1 MTTPKTPKPAYLP
14 LKGVRVLAFEVAY
27 SLPAGT
33 RTLAEL
39 GAEVLRVAG
48 PGRDSFYIGV
58 VDGVYFSKECVGIDL
73 KTARGLE
80 IARELVAKADIVCSN
95 FVGGVME
102 KLGLGYDVLAELNP
116 SVIALQLS
124 GFGAPGPWST
134 YPAFGPSTE
143 AAGGMNRLIGEDPE
157 PPIRIGSGVFSDQ
170 LGGRFAALALIAA
183 LEERQRTGKG
193 RHIDLS
199 MVEAISLLVGNTVAD
214 AALGIEPSRL
224 GNRDRDYA
232 PQGVYRSN
240 GEDDWIAITVKD
252 DRAWNALIAEMG
264 ESAPRDPSFASVE
277 GRRSGYAAIDA
288 AIEAWTS
295 GFDNDELARRL
306 QRLGIAAHG
315 VAKSRDPLFDP
326 HLRERGLFRQ
336 VAHERPILGYA
347 AHPHPTTPWFPV
359 GYERPDLGDIHFHGH
374 DNIAVLNRWLGYESE
389 QVALLEAEGA
399 LIRLAGVEVEDR
411 RTNYRDADFAEQ
423 LQLPT
428 GQPGPKASPL
438 ARAKRLTRPR
448 ARTRPLRIVEMSS
461 GPAAGFAGMLLA
473 LLGHEVVRITG
484 PGAEPLRAMRQS
496 GADCETATLSPVEWG
511 FLNRDKSTA
520 AIDRYSEDGAAKLR
534 SLVSGADVLVE
545 DLGPGELRNY
555 GLSWRD
561 IRAANRQAVVAS
573 ISPFGL
579 TGPKRRWSA
588 SELILQASGPL
599 HSSGWR
605 AERPFKAGGYSAHH
619 IAGVNAATAVLAA
632 AYGAAGGASQG
643 VHFDISIQECY
654 VHHWTRHIG
663 EWTYS
668 GTKMHRERKG
678 FGHQGFRH
686 TAMAADG
693 WLYLLALYAS
703 WDEIALF
710 LGLEEFITPEWQDPE
725 YRAEHWPELEQPY
738 HERVSSKGRYEWFA
752 EAAEAGYTWAPVH
765 SAKDQLSNV
774 QFAARG
780 FLKPAEILGKT
791 VPVPGLPFAWDP
803 KPRAAASGWPDQ
815 PDGPK
820 ASTQPEA
827 QDD

>member
-1 MTTPKTPKPAYLP
+1 MPESRRPKPAFLP

-39 GAEVLRVAG
+39 GAEVVRVVG

-80 IARELVAKADIVCSN
+80 VAKELVAKADVVCSN

-102 KLGLGYDVLAELNP
+102 KLGLGYEVLARLNP
-116 SVIALQLS
+116 AVIALQLS

-170 LGGRFAALALIAA
+170 LGGRFAALALISA

-193 RHIDLS
+193 RYIDLS

-214 AALGIEPSRL
+214 AALGIEPPRL
-224 GNRDRDYA
+224 GNRDRDFA
-232 PQGVYRSN
+232 PQGIYRCK

-252 DRAWNALIAEMG
+252 DRAWDALRAEMG
-264 ESAPRDPSFASVE
+264 DAAPAAPWFDTVEARRE
-277 GRRSGYAAIDA
+277 GRQLIDAAIDA
-288 AIEAWTS
+288 WTAE
-295 GFDNDELARRL
+295 FDKDALAARL

-315 VAKSRDPLFDP
+315 VAKSRDPLFDR
-326 HLRERGLFRQ
+326 HLRERGLFKQ
-336 VAHERPILGYA
+336 VVHERPILGYG
-347 AHPHPTTPWFPV
+347 AHPHPTTPWFAV
-359 GYERPDLGDIHFHGH
+359 GYERPELGDIHFHGH
-374 DNIAVLNRWLGYESE
+374 DNIAVLDRWLGYEPE

-399 LIRLAGVEVEDR
+399 LLRLSGVEVEDR
-411 RTNYRDADFAEQ
+411 PTNYRDADFAGQ
-423 LQLPT
+423 LGALLEPPTPLSPPRLPMRR
-428 GQPGPKASPL
+428 AA
-438 ARAKRLTRPR
+438 ARP
-448 ARTRPLRIVEMSS
+448 ARNRPLRVIEISG
-461 GPAAGFAGMLLA
+461 GPAAGFAGMVLA
-473 LLGHEVVRITG
+473 LLGHEVVRVTG
-484 PGAEPLRAMRQS
+484 PGGAPLDYRSRAA
-496 GADCETATLSPVEWG
+496 ADRETARLSEVEWA
-511 FLNRDKSTA
+511 FLNRGKQSREIDVFSGGDEELRELA
-520 AIDRYSEDGAAKLR
+520 A
-534 SLVSGADVLVE
+534 GADAVIE
-545 DLGPGELRNY
+545 DLGPP
-555 GLSWRD
+555 GLKNCRIPWRTL
-561 IRAANRQAVVAS
+561 RAANRDLVVAS

-605 AERPFKAGGYSAHH
+605 GERPFQAGGYSAHH
-619 IAGVNAATAVLAA
+619 IAGVNAATAVLAS
-632 AYGAAGGASQG
+632 AYGIAAGATKG
-643 VHFDISIQECY
+643 VHLDISMQECY
-654 VHHWTRHIG
+654 LHHWTRHIG

-710 LGLEEFITPEWQDPE
+710 LGLEDFVTPEWQDPE
-725 YRAEHWPELEQPY
+725 YRAEHWPELERPY
-738 HERVSSKGRYEWFA
+738 HERVASKGRYEWFA
-752 EAAEAGYTWAPVH
+752 MASEAGYTWAPVH
-765 SAKDQLSNV
+765 SARDQLSNV

-780 FLKPAEILGKT
+780 FLKPADILGKT
-791 VPVPGLPFAWDP
+791 VPVPGLPFAWE
-803 KPRAAASGWPDQ
+803 RG
-815 PDGPK
+815 
-820 ASTQPEA
+820 EERR
-827 QDD
+827 

>member
-1 MTTPKTPKPAYLP
+1 LP

-39 GAEVLRVAG
+39 GAEVVRVVG

-73 KTARGLE
+73 KRPRGLE
-80 IARELVAKADIVCSN
+80 IAKELVARADVVCSN

-102 KLGLGYDVLAELNP
+102 KLGLGYDVLAQLNP

-183 LEERQRTGKG
+183 LEQRQRTGKG
-193 RHIDLS
+193 RYIDLS

-214 AALGIEPSRL
+214 AALGIEPPRL
-224 GNRDRDYA
+224 GNRDRDFA
-232 PQGVYRSN
+232 PQGVYRCK

-252 DRAWNALIAEMG
+252 DRAWNALCAEMG
-264 ESAPRDPSFASVE
+264 AAAPADPSFSTVK
-277 GRRSGYAAIDA
+277 GRRAGYAAIDA
-288 AIEAWTS
+288 AIDVWTAA
-295 GFDNDELARRL
+295 FDKDTLARRL
-306 QRLGIAAHG
+306 QGRGIAAHG
-315 VAKSRDPLFDP
+315 VAKSRDPLFDR
-326 HLRERGLFRQ
+326 HLRERGLFKQ

-347 AHPHPTTPWFPV
+347 AHPHPTTPWFAV
-359 GYERPDLGDIHFHGH
+359 GYGRPELGDIHFHGH
-374 DNIAVLNRWLGYESE
+374 DNVAVLDRWLGYEPE

-399 LIRLAGVEVEDR
+399 LIRLSGVEVEDR
-411 RTNYRDADFAEQ
+411 PTNYRDADFAEQ
-423 LQLPT
+423 LGPLVEAPAAPAPPALPSKR
-428 GQPGPKASPL
+428 GVAPA
-438 ARAKRLTRPR
+438 ARS
-448 ARTRPLRIVEMSS
+448 RPLRVIEISG
-461 GPAAGFAGMLLA
+461 GPAAGFAGMVLS
-473 LLGHEVVRITG
+473 LLGHEVVRVSKPGGEPFVGVRQAVADCQTAALSAVERDFLDRG
-484 PGAEPLRAMRQS
+484 KARVELDLPGDPGGAELRKLVA
-496 GADCETATLSPVEWG
+496 GADAL
-511 FLNRDKSTA
+511 
-520 AIDRYSEDGAAKLR
+520 I
-534 SLVSGADVLVE
+534 E

-555 GLSWRD
+555 GIGWREL
-561 IRAANRQAVVAS
+561 RAANRDIVVAS

-605 AERPFKAGGYSAHH
+605 GERPFKAGGYAAHH
-619 IAGVNAATAVLAA
+619 IAGVNAATAVLAS
-632 AYGAAGGASQG
+632 AYGIAAGASKG
-643 VHFDISIQECY
+643 VHLDISMQETY
-654 VHHWTRHIG
+654 LHHWTRHIG
-663 EWTYS
+663 EWAYS

-710 LGLEEFITPEWQDPE
+710 LGLDDFVTPEWQDPE

-738 HERVSSKGRYEWFA
+738 HERVASKGRYEWFA
-752 EAAEAGYTWAPVH
+752 VASEAGYTWAPVH
-765 SAKDQLSNV
+765 SARDQLSNV

-791 VPVPGLPFAWDP
+791 VSVPGLPFAWGEKDV
-803 KPRAAASGWPDQ
+803 RRENER
-815 PDGPK
+815 GPGY
-820 ASTQPEA
+820 E
-827 QDD
+827 

>member
-1 MTTPKTPKPAYLP
+1 MAPSSNPRPPFLP

-39 GAEVLRVAG
+39 GAEVVRVAG

-73 KTARGLE
+73 KTPRGLE
-80 IARELVAKADIVCSN
+80 IAKELVAKADVVCSN

-102 KLGLGYDVLAELNP
+102 KLGLGYEVLKELNLA
-116 SVIALQLS
+116 VIALQLS
-124 GFGAPGPWST
+124 GFGSPGPWST

-170 LGGRFAALALIAA
+170 LGGRFAALALLAA
-183 LEERQRTGKG
+183 LEERQRTGNG
-193 RHIDLS
+193 RSIDLS

-232 PQGVYRSN
+232 PQGVYRCN

-252 DRAWNALIAEMG
+252 DRAWNALRVEMG
-264 ESAPRDPSFASVE
+264 QAAPTDTSFASAS
-277 GRRSGYAAIDA
+277 GRRDGYVEIDA
-288 AIEAWTS
+288 AIERWTAA
-295 GFDNDELARRL
+295 FDNDELAARL
-306 QRLGIAAHG
+306 QQLGIAAHA

-326 HLRERGLFRQ
+326 HLRQRGLFTD
-336 VAHERPILGYA
+336 VAHERPILGYS

-359 GYERPDLGDIHFHGH
+359 GYHRSGLSDIHFHGH
-374 DNIAVLNRWLGYESE
+374 DNVAVLNRWLGYEPE
-389 QVALLEAEGA
+389 EIALLEAEGA
-399 LIRLAGVEVEDR
+399 LIRLSGVEVEDR
-411 RTNYRDADFAEQ
+411 RTNYRDPDFAEQ
-423 LQLPT
+423 LQLPVAPVANTHAPSVVRRKKPAPQTRT
-428 GQPGPKASPL
+428 G
-438 ARAKRLTRPR
+438 
-448 ARTRPLRIVEMSS
+448 PLRILELGG

-473 LLGHEVVRITG
+473 LLGHNVLRVSG
-484 PGAEPLRAMRQS
+484 PGGAPLDHRFRA
-496 GADCETATLSPVEWG
+496 GAGRETAALSPVEWA
-511 FLNRDKSTA
+511 FLNRGKQQRELEVTTT
-520 AIDRYSEDGAAKLR
+520 EGAAELLR
-534 SLVSGADVLVE
+534 LATGADAVID
-545 DLGPGELRNY
+545 DLGRSGLKNCRIPWRTLRE
-555 GLSWRD
+555 
-561 IRAANRQAVVAS
+561 ANLNLVVAS

-579 TGPKRRWSA
+579 TGPKRNWSA

-605 AERPFKAGGYSAHH
+605 GERPFKAGGYSAHH
-619 IAGVNAATAVLAA
+619 IAGVNAATAVLAS
-632 AYGAAGGASQG
+632 AYGIAAGASKG
-643 VHFDISIQECY
+643 VHLDISMQECY

-693 WLYLLALYAS
+693 WLYLLALFAS

-710 LGLEEFITPEWQDPE
+710 LGLEDFITPEWQDPE

-738 HERVSSKGRYEWFA
+738 HDRLATRGRYEWFA

-780 FLKPAEILGKT
+780 FLKPAEILGRT
-791 VPVPGLPFAWDP
+791 VPVPGLPFAWASE
-803 KPRAAASGWPDQ
+803 PRAPTIGWSSPS
-815 PDGPK
+815 DGPQ
-820 ASTQPEA
+820 SDHPTG
-827 QDD
+827 DRR

>member
-1 MTTPKTPKPAYLP
+1 MESSSRPRKRPFLP

-39 GAEVLRVAG
+39 GAEVVRVVG

-73 KTARGLE
+73 KSARGLE
-80 IARELVAKADIVCSN
+80 IAKELVANADVVCSN

-102 KLGLGYDVLAELNP
+102 KLGLGYDVLADLNP
-116 SVIALQLS
+116 AIIALQLS

-170 LGGRFAALALIAA
+170 LGGRFAALAIIAA
-183 LEERQRTGKG
+183 LEERQRTGRG
-193 RHIDLS
+193 RYIDLS
-199 MVEAISLLVGNTVAD
+199 MVEAISLLIGNTVAD
-214 AALGIEPSRL
+214 AALGIEPPRF

-232 PQGVYRSN
+232 PQGVYRCK

-252 DRAWNALIAEMG
+252 DRAWNALRAEMG
-264 ESAPRDPSFASVE
+264 AAAPSDPSFGHVE
-277 GRRSGYAAIDA
+277 GRREGYAQIDA
-288 AIEAWTS
+288 AIEGWTAS
-295 GFDNDELARRL
+295 FDKDELAARL
-306 QRLGIAAHG
+306 QQLGIAAHG

-326 HLRERGLFRQ
+326 HLLRRGLFKD
-336 VAHERPILGYA
+336 VVHERPILGYA
-347 AHPHPTTPWFPV
+347 AHPHPTTPWFPA
-359 GYERPDLGDIHFHGH
+359 GYERHELGDIHFHGH
-374 DNIAVLNRWLGYESE
+374 DNIAVLNRWLGYEPE

-399 LIRLAGVEVEDR
+399 LIRLSGVEVEDR

-423 LQLPT
+423 LTLPAT
-428 GQPGPKASPL
+428 AAPSETASPS
-438 ARAKRLTRPR
+438 RRTPPPSPP
-448 ARTRPLRIVEMSS
+448 RTRPLRIIELGG

-473 LLGHEVVRITG
+473 LLGHEVVRVSG
-484 PGAEPLRAMRQS
+484 PGGAPLDYRTRAGAERGTARLSEVEWAFLNRGKQSRELDVIPDGAAELLRLAS
-496 GADCETATLSPVEWG
+496 GADAV
-511 FLNRDKSTA
+511 
-520 AIDRYSEDGAAKLR
+520 I
-534 SLVSGADVLVE
+534 E
-545 DLGPGELRNY
+545 DLGRPGLKNCRIPWRTLRE
-555 GLSWRD
+555 
-561 IRAANRQAVVAS
+561 ANRNLVVAS

-579 TGPKRRWSA
+579 TGPKQSWSA

-605 AERPFKAGGYSAHH
+605 GERPFKAGGYSAHH
-619 IAGVNAATAVLAA
+619 IAGVNAATAVLAS
-632 AYGAAGGASQG
+632 AYGIAAGASKG
-643 VHFDISIQECY
+643 VHLDISMQECY
-654 VHHWTRHIG
+654 LHHWTRHIG

-710 LGLEEFITPEWQDPE
+710 LGLEDFITAEWQDPE
-725 YRAEHWPELEQPY
+725 YRAEHWPELEKPY
-738 HERVSSKGRYEWFA
+738 HDRLATRGRYEWFA

-765 SAKDQLSNV
+765 SARDQLSNV

-780 FLKPAEILGKT
+780 FLKPAEILGET
-791 VPVPGLPFAWDP
+791 VPLPGLPFAWGE
-803 KPRAAASGWPDQ
+803 SQ
-815 PDGPK
+815 
-820 ASTQPEA
+820 
-827 QDD
+827 

>member
-1 MTTPKTPKPAYLP
+1 MADSSRSKPAFLP

-39 GAEVLRVAG
+39 GAEVVRVVG

-73 KTARGLE
+73 KTRRGLE
-80 IARELVAKADIVCSN
+80 IAKELVAKADVVCSN

-124 GFGAPGPWST
+124 GFGAPGPWSS

-170 LGGRFAALALIAA
+170 LGGRFAALALTAA

-193 RHIDLS
+193 RYIDLS

-214 AALGIEPSRL
+214 AALGIEPARL
-224 GNRDRDYA
+224 GNRDRDFA
-232 PQGVYRSN
+232 PQGVYRCK

-252 DRAWNALIAEMG
+252 DRAWNALRAEMG
-264 ESAPRDPSFASVE
+264 DAAPADPALATVE
-277 GRRSGYAAIDA
+277 ARRAGYQVIDA
-288 AIEAWTS
+288 ALDAWTAA
-295 GFDNDELARRL
+295 FDKDELAQRL

-326 HLRERGLFRQ
+326 HLGERGLFKQ
-336 VAHERPILGYA
+336 VMHERPILGYA
-347 AHPHPTTPWFPV
+347 AHPHPTTPWFAV
-359 GYERPDLGDIHFHGH
+359 GYERPDLSDIHFHGH
-374 DNIAVLNRWLGYESE
+374 DNIAVLNRWLDYEPE

-399 LIRLAGVEVEDR
+399 LIRLSGVKVEDR
-411 RTNYRDADFAEQ
+411 QTNYRDADFAEQ
-423 LQLPT
+423 LSLPVT
-428 GQPGPKASPL
+428 APPPAPRQPSASKPRP
-438 ARAKRLTRPR
+438 AAAK
-448 ARTRPLRIVEMSS
+448 RTRPLRVIEIDG

-473 LLGHEVVRITG
+473 HLGHEVIRVSK
-484 PGAEPLRAMRQS
+484 PGGEPYSGMRQT
-496 GADCETATLSPVEWG
+496 GADCQTAVLSAIERD
-511 FLNRDKSTA
+511 FLARGKRSIELDLPGDAGTA
-520 AIDRYSEDGAAKLR
+520 ELRKL
-534 SLVSGADVLVE
+534 VAGADALIE

-555 GLSWRD
+555 RIPWRELS
-561 IRAANRQAVVAS
+561 AANRNLVVAS

-599 HSSGWR
+599 HSTGWR
-605 AERPFKAGGYSAHH
+605 GERPFKAGGYSAHH
-619 IAGVNAATAVLAA
+619 IAGVNAATAVLAS
-632 AYGAAGGASQG
+632 AYGIAAGTSKG
-643 VHFDISIQECY
+643 VHLDVSMQECY
-654 VHHWTRHIG
+654 LHHWTRHIG

-668 GTKMHRERKG
+668 GTKMQRERKG

-686 TAMAADG
+686 TALAADG

-710 LGLEEFITPEWQDPE
+710 LGLEDFITPEWQDPE

-738 HERVSSKGRYEWFA
+738 HERVASKGRYEWFA

-780 FLKPAEILGKT
+780 FLRPAKILGKA
-791 VPVPGLPFAWDP
+791 VLVPGLPFAWASE
-803 KPRAAASGWPDQ
+803 PRAGASGWPN
-815 PDGPK
+815 PPSKLKPTTKGSHK
-820 ASTQPEA
+820 
-827 QDD
+827 